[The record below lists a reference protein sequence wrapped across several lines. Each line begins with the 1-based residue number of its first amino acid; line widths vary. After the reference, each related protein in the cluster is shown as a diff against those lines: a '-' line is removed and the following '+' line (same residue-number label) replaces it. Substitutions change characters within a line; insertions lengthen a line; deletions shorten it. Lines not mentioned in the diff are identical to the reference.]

1 MNLSHNETMSIR
13 QKMSDVH
20 LLMVPTNAM
29 HRNGAYNCALL
40 KWWENVFFVCSTNW
54 SLYLS
59 ATFFQIIHSID
70 LTFHFTF
77 TDKLRIVK
85 AFDS

>member
-29 HRNGAYNCALL
+29 HRNGAYNCALPYGGNR
-40 KWWENVFFVCSTNW
+40 K
-54 SLYLS
+54 
-59 ATFFQIIHSID
+59 
-70 LTFHFTF
+70 FHLL
-77 TDKLRIVK
+77 DKLEFIYLVNLHL
-85 AFDS
+85 

>member
-13 QKMSDVH
+13 QKVSDAH

-40 KWWENVFFVCSTNW
+40 RKWEAGFVCSTNW
-54 SLYLS
+54 NLHISMQ
-59 ATFFQIIHSID
+59 FF
-70 LTFHFTF
+70 
-77 TDKLRIVK
+77 
-85 AFDS
+85 